1 MRCGVGLDGEGT
13 LNGSDPSVKA
23 WGKAKLSH
31 WPTDSSD
38 FDKHRKIHYS
48 EGKYL
53 KTPKNLPLATEEDS
67 TGAGASIS
75 SSNQGVAVDL
85 KSRPVEKCWSGRL
98 ATGVRNDGVSVTNSY
113 VLDTNG

>member
-1 MRCGVGLDGEGT
+1 MGVT
-13 LNGSDPSVKA
+13 LVKA

-31 WPTDSSD
+31 WPTDSTD

-53 KTPKNLPLATEEDS
+53 KTPKNLPSATEEEN
-67 TGAGASIS
+67 TGAGASIG

-85 KSRPVEKCWSGRL
+85 KSRPVEKGWAGRL
-98 ATGVRNDGVSVTNSY
+98 ATGVRKDGVSMADSY